1 MNEFLIR
8 TEDIDNSELLKIFV
22 ETQQDR
28 ELVEMLKNR
37 TPVVLI
43 GSRGVGKSFLMKVA
57 AAELKRD
64 FAEKHVLPVYLTFI
78 KSTLVSVKQ
87 KGSFLNWMLAKICS
101 KIVRELKN
109 MGLIVNPSTSVDI
122 LSGGS
127 SKNYESTKIE
137 SISLAYENSW
147 RNEEKVSN
155 S

>member
-28 ELVEMLKNR
+28 ELLEMLKNR

-78 KSTLVSVKQ
+78 KSTHLRNI
-87 KGSFLNWMLAKICS
+87 LNMITIW
-101 KIVRELKN
+101 
-109 MGLIVNPSTSVDI
+109 GLT
-122 LSGGS
+122 
-127 SKNYESTKIE
+127 
-137 SISLAYENSW
+137 
-147 RNEEKVSN
+147 
-155 S
+155 